1 MDVAESAVPLA
12 QATGIHGEGRT
23 TLAKSEKSLE
33 EARVVLTYMSSRPD
47 VPISDIDPVGE
58 DFIAVGAHFVMGF
71 AFPFEHMTIE
81 YFTEKCPH
89 VAEGTKFRSPS
100 EVGASGPEHAYE
112 LEPNYGSFGHWENN
126 PTPGRNPPNQVF
138 IPATIS
144 FIVSGSA
151 ASHRIVIYSDA
162 TTGNAAG
169 AWEAV
174 SDAAKR
180 YDFAEHNPKE
190 RSLQNWPNSM
200 YQLFGNNSNTFIR
213 VMARTIGRNADD
225 IGGGV
230 LPGNESPQLVPYP
243 GYTPVRVN

>member
-1 MDVAESAVPLA
+1 
-12 QATGIHGEGRT
+12 
-23 TLAKSEKSLE
+23 
-33 EARVVLTYMSSRPD
+33 
-47 VPISDIDPVGE
+47 
-58 DFIAVGAHFVMGF
+58 MGF

-100 EVGASGPEHAYE
+100 EVGALWARTCLRAGAKLWKFRAS
-112 LEPNYGSFGHWENN
+112 ENN
-126 PTPGRNPPNQVF
+126 PTPGRNPPNQLF

-213 VMARTIGRNADD
+213 VMARTIGRM
-225 IGGGV
+225 
-230 LPGNESPQLVPYP
+230 LMTLVVQSS
-243 GYTPVRVN
+243 GK